1 MRLKDIKEDYKKDHK
16 CETPDAKYSSS
27 ISGNTISMSVT
38 LPFDLELDKKKSK
51 DLEADLHYAFEKI
64 LSKYY

>member
-1 MRLKDIKEDYKKDHK
+1 MRLKDIKEDYEKDHK
-16 CETPDAKYSSS
+16 CKTPDAKYSSS
-27 ISGNTISMSVT
+27 ISGDTVSMSVT